1 MGLRLL
7 YLRISNFSRDCP
19 FENPLR
25 EVCLRDP
32 LRKPPLSACLQHQK
46 VPLVFAP
53 GLPNTCGSQRRT
65 FWNLGSESF
74 ERLPRRALC
83 WWRQLCLA
91 EGSAT
96 VGSSDLYSARTIVLV
111 CTLCVCV
118 CCCFCV
124 FAVAWPSGITSR
136 KSEVMPLC
144 GEEARTQVSIDSF
157 EWLIEVG
164 LCSGHPRAIRARKE
178 QRGGNLKLH

>member
-1 MGLRLL
+1 M
-7 YLRISNFSRDCP
+7 
-19 FENPLR
+19 
-25 EVCLRDP
+25 
-32 LRKPPLSACLQHQK
+32 
-46 VPLVFAP
+46 
-53 GLPNTCGSQRRT
+53 
-65 FWNLGSESF
+65 
-74 ERLPRRALC
+74 
-83 WWRQLCLA
+83 
-91 EGSAT
+91 
-96 VGSSDLYSARTIVLV
+96 
-111 CTLCVCV
+111 
-118 CCCFCV
+118 